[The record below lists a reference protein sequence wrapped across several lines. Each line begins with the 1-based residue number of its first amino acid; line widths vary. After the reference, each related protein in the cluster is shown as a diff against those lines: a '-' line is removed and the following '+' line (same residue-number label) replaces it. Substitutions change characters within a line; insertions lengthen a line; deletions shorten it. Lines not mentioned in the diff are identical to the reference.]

1 VQLRGFL
8 VQILELS
15 PGVIGTSSSWYR
27 VLVVVVLEDLGPI
40 GCGERENFM
49 VEVLFVICY
58 LLFELK
64 LPYGI
69 CY

>member
-40 GCGERENFM
+40 GCGERE
-49 VEVLFVICY
+49 LHGGSAICY
-58 LLFELK
+58 LLFA
-64 LPYGI
+64 I
-69 CY
+69 